1 MLILTGTICA
11 SKPPPAHTP
20 DPNKARPPPPPTTLP
35 PHIHQLVQSLLTR
48 FQDLESYQIPQLAQ
62 CRGPLDF
69 HHELAQAVRSEL
81 AGCRRDLD
89 ELKLEVDD
97 LEKAK
102 DRLAAAD
109 HVNQVQLRLDQC
121 TKQYRQAVVQSKRQ
135 IDASTH
141 LFARDELLSSGASQ
155 SGRDSPAPYSRAGMP
170 RSSTPVPGQ
179 SADDALM
186 SATSDVTEGLR
197 RTLQLMQQEVDRSLV
212 SNELLES
219 QTQTMSLTSTQYST
233 FSTLLT
239 TSKSLITSLER
250 ADVLDRL
257 LLFGAFAFFVAVCA
271 HIFKKRV
278 LDRGIKVAGALA
290 GVVEKGGRALAG
302 GAGGKEAGEV
312 VKREVTA
319 EVARAAAT
327 ATAVA
332 GALKAGVTG
341 LAERARAGR
350 REDEQERGTEVP
362 FEEIVQPSPAEPI
375 RTAAAPVEEPPSPI
389 EAEEPIPIPHEPI
402 DHLSD
407 EGAAVS
413 SSLDPLP
420 AESTEIPHPPSSSSS
435 SSSTTPS
442 PPQAPAQATVATS
455 PAEPPSTPAPS
466 LHDAQAEV
474 EEHDEVLT
482 PSESATQEA
491 EMPSPSPSSAV
502 AAPPSDADSASAAST
517 PTPISASPFSPSLAP
532 ISSPVPSPSAAA
544 EPDEPIIVAPRQP
557 HPPEPSLSPEEVD
570 ELLFE
575 TPAKPDLA
583 EVAEAEE
590 REEEPEHTKEADE
603 EKVFHPLATFRPT
616 RPDLDPQLADSNA
629 LLEENAIPV
638 TSPLASSDVVAASSV
653 SVEDAEEALPEP
665 TTMPLSPPSTS
676 DDLPPSPSPPKP
688 EELLVGSDSP
698 ADSPRSI
705 ALSHEAQNVERDVA
719 GVEGTTIPLD
729 TKEVEEGTVP
739 ALDVK
744 EEGLE
749 PAAAGEEQEQGADK
763 VELPIDLEKEQTRW
777 DPSMPSSGSEPPV
790 EPTIPDEE
798 HDHPSEEQLLDEMLE
813 QSMGGLAGVGY
824 GAIGGITANETVEA
838 VERAPE
844 AVVESEQ
851 QETEQAVPV
860 APEAEVPH
868 AEEETLVELPT
879 ADELEAEPQPEA
891 ASSVADLPRE
901 PTSSPSFSPSD
912 APASVEPS
920 APAPTTSQADAT
932 LEERLAPTPESTTS
946 PLGSPEPV
954 DDDDDD
960 EVPPPSPSHE
970 TSGQIASEEPLATP
984 GPAVGDEAAPRPS
997 PPTAEESGQVE
1008 EPIPSA
1014 VELAQPEPVHES
1026 TEEPLAEQLVAD
1038 EEPLPS
1044 SHVEAAPPSS
1054 APEEPASTIVSS
1066 SDIAEEQAADSIV
1079 DAPTPVPAE
1088 ADELHP
1094 SRPVQT
1100 GRAVFEEDVAAPPA
1114 SVAVAEEALEPT
1126 AQLDDEI
1133 AAAPAA
1139 EPSVVAPPS
1148 SPASAPPVESPL
1160 SPSESP
1166 SGSPAD
1172 AASPPLQSAPAAA
1185 DDDEDDLPNS
1195 SHVYPP
1201 SSVEDVPSATQEEDL
1216 DASAP
1221 GVFEEAAQEAVEGHV
1236 GEGEDEGLVREAEE
1250 RLHELE
1256 EEGGGAE
1263 EFATDGKG
1271 EGVRRDEL

>member
-1 MLILTGTICA
+1 MC
-11 SKPPPAHTP
+11 
-20 DPNKARPPPPPTTLP
+20 ARPPPPPTTLP

-362 FEEIVQPSPAEPI
+362 FEEIVQPSPAEPVSD
-375 RTAAAPVEEPPSPI
+375 AAAPVEEAPYPA

-402 DHLSD
+402 DPLSD
-407 EGAAVS
+407 EGAAIS

-420 AESTEIPHPPSSSSS
+420 AESTEIPPPPSSSS

-442 PPQAPAQATVATS
+442 PPQATAQSTVATS
-455 PAEPPSTPAPS
+455 PAEPPSTPAPPH
-466 LHDAQAEV
+466 HDAHAEV
-474 EEHDEVLT
+474 EEHDEVLSLT
-482 PSESATQEA
+482 PSEAATQEA
-491 EMPSPSPSSAV
+491 EMPSPSPSSAI

-517 PTPISASPFSPSLAP
+517 PTPISASPSSPSLAP
-532 ISSPVPSPSAAA
+532 ISSSAPAPPAAA
-544 EPDEPIIVAPRQP
+544 GSDEPVGVTPRQI
-557 HPPEPSLSPEEVD
+557 HPPTPSLSPEEVD

-603 EKVFHPLATFRPT
+603 EKE
-616 RPDLDPQLADSNA
+616 Q
-629 LLEENAIPV
+629 
-638 TSPLASSDVVAASSV
+638 
-653 SVEDAEEALPEP
+653 
-665 TTMPLSPPSTS
+665 
-676 DDLPPSPSPPKP
+676 DD
-688 EELLVGSDSP
+688 
-698 ADSPRSI
+698 
-705 ALSHEAQNVERDVA
+705 
-719 GVEGTTIPLD
+719 
-729 TKEVEEGTVP
+729 
-739 ALDVK
+739 
-744 EEGLE
+744 
-749 PAAAGEEQEQGADK
+749 
-763 VELPIDLEKEQTRW
+763 
-777 DPSMPSSGSEPPV
+777 
-790 EPTIPDEE
+790 
-798 HDHPSEEQLLDEMLE
+798 
-813 QSMGGLAGVGY
+813 
-824 GAIGGITANETVEA
+824 AIGGIEA
-838 VERAPE
+838 VEWAPE
-844 AVVESEQ
+844 AVESEQ
-851 QETEQAVPV
+851 RETEQAVPV
-860 APEAEVPH
+860 APEPEVVRAE
-868 AEEETLVELPT
+868 
-879 ADELEAEPQPEA
+879 
-891 ASSVADLPRE
+891 ASLADLPHE
-901 PTSSPSFSPSD
+901 PTSSPSFPPSD

-920 APAPTTSQADAT
+920 VPAPTPSQADAT
-932 LEERLAPTPESTTS
+932 LEERLAPPPESTTS
-946 PLGSPEPV
+946 PLGPPEPV
-954 DDDDDD
+954 DDD

-970 TSGQIASEEPLATP
+970 TSGQIASEEPLTTR
-984 GPAVGDEAAPRPS
+984 GPVVGDEAASPS
-997 PPTAEESGQVE
+997 PPTAGESGQVE
-1008 EPIPSA
+1008 EPLPSA
-1014 VELAQPEPVHES
+1014 VELAQPEPVHKS
-1026 TEEPLAEQLVAD
+1026 TEEPVAEELVAE

-1044 SHVEAAPPSS
+1044 SHVEAALPSS
-1054 APEEPASTIVSS
+1054 AAPEEPASTIVSS

-1088 ADELHP
+1088 ADELPP
-1094 SRPVQT
+1094 SDAVQT
-1100 GRAVFEEDVAAPPA
+1100 GSDVVEEDVVPPA
-1114 SVAVAEEALEPT
+1114 SAAVAEEAPEPT
-1126 AQLDDEI
+1126 AQLDEI
-1133 AAAPAA
+1133 AAAPTV
-1139 EPSVVAPPS
+1139 EPSVVVAPSS
-1148 SPASAPPVESPL
+1148 SPAPDPPVESP
-1160 SPSESP
+1160 SPP
-1166 SGSPAD
+1166 SGSPD
-1172 AASPPLQSAPAAA
+1172 VASLPLESAPAAA
-1185 DDDEDDLPNS
+1185 AAAAEDEDEDDLPNS
-1195 SHVYPP
+1195 SHIYPP
-1201 SSVEDVPSATQEEDL
+1201 ASVEDVPSATQEEDM

-1236 GEGEDEGLVREAEE
+1236 GEEEDGGLMRKAEE

-1263 EFATDGKG
+1263 EFATDGDG
-1271 EGVRRDEL
+1271 EAVRRDEL